1 MKHLA
6 LSALAF
12 TFAFTSVGYSA
23 QAKSKYTL
31 SEVLSSKLGD
41 PSYKYKVAAC
51 LFFDAELLMRS
62 GASKK
67 YKSLFVS
74 EEEFLLV
81 RDEFIKRYEL
91 VNAKAFDDLVTHDA
105 THLMVDKHFRG
116 KLARSKEGVKEIQ
129 KSCKT
134 IMLSIVNKDNLPTP
148 LETEATQT
156 SDASAHEECLEARDY
171 QGCMQHKSGTKPVTE
186 STSSTDQ
193 CFPSGWCIAG
203 NNKPDAFGFPK
214 PMGWIYKYS
223 PELNNIQYLDVTVSP
238 NKTSYEV
245 NWYKVKVRGQ
255 YGRYI
260 STRQIFRRIR
270 PGAPG
275 TSGYTSSTG
284 GNRTDCKGY
293 DNGLGTITMDCTTE
307 APTVIDIPG
316 TAGRSAQNVSETL
329 HSIIDCRD
337 FTFVRRWVSASPRAN
352 NKEGKW
358 KKVTS
363 QYFGDPD
370 AIKKD
375 VCSIVDTL
383 PPSSY
388 RGYE

>member
-1 MKHLA
+1 MKASISTLIFVA
-6 LSALAF
+6 LSMNSALANGLNMDEDRYIGSLL
-12 TFAFTSVGYSA
+12 TIMNTNCLQKDGDVSSDLIKTQIESDIIKHKISA
-23 QAKSKYTL
+23 RIIEQAKSQGRF
-31 SEVLSSKLGD
+31 SEDLVKLGGHYDEKWCKNYKQDFLKSNSYRANSDTNPSTGDPQTNRAANQQDTSSK
-41 PSYKYKVAAC
+41 
-51 LFFDAELLMRS
+51 
-62 GASKK
+62 
-67 YKSLFVS
+67 
-74 EEEFLLV
+74 
-81 RDEFIKRYEL
+81 
-91 VNAKAFDDLVTHDA
+91 
-105 THLMVDKHFRG
+105 
-116 KLARSKEGVKEIQ
+116 
-129 KSCKT
+129 
-134 IMLSIVNKDNLPTP
+134 
-148 LETEATQT
+148 
-156 SDASAHEECLEARDY
+156 HEQCLEARDY
-171 QGCMQHKSGTKPVTE
+171 EGCMRYKTGASSSSN
-186 STSSTDQ
+186 STQPLPASDK
-193 CFPSGWCIAG
+193 CFSNGWCIAE
-203 NNKPDAFGFPK
+203 NSKPDAFGFPK
-214 PMGWIYKYS
+214 PIGWIYKYS
-223 PELNNIQYLDVTVSP
+223 PELNNIQYLDVTMKP
-238 NKTSYEV
+238 NRTSYEI

-375 VCSIVDTL
+375 VCSAVDTL